1 MVLRKK
7 GICATEVGKVVG
19 RWTPVGE
26 DNEKGS
32 VLGRPFVVNTWRSE
46 KRRPP
51 QNLILVVS
59 LVETARMTYTNSFTT
74 QPICRRNDAP

>member
-46 KRRPP
+46 KRRTPP
-51 QNLILVVS
+51 EPNSRGFIGGN
-59 LVETARMTYTNSFTT
+59 RTN
-74 QPICRRNDAP
+74 DVY